1 MTQQVDALVAAGG
14 ESKPDDPLY
23 PMTNG
28 GPKALLPI
36 AGKPM
41 AQWVLDALA
50 GAERIGRVVVVGL
63 TVESGLTCGDK
74 PLDFIPSAGS
84 MVANARA
91 GLRRVLQLNPA
102 ATRMMWVSADIP
114 TVRPEHFNWLVDEGL
129 KTDIDFCYSVIERSV
144 MEKRFPGSRR
154 SYTPLKEATV
164 CGGDANLLATRLVKT
179 DNPVWEKITEARKN
193 VFKQASLI
201 GYETLLL
208 LALRQ
213 LTAERAV
220 QLVGKKM
227 GITGR
232 PVFCPYAEVG
242 MDVDKPF
249 QYEIVTRD
257 LEKRM
262 NTSREL

>member
-1 MTQQVDALVAAGG
+1 MTQVDAMVAAGG
-14 ESKPDDPLY
+14 EIAPDDPLY
-23 PMTNG
+23 PLTKG
-28 GPKALLPI
+28 GPKALVSI
-36 AGKPM
+36 SGKPM
-41 AQWVLDALA
+41 VQWVLDALA
-50 GAERIGRVVVVGL
+50 GADRVGRVVVVGL
-63 TVESGLTCGDK
+63 TPASGLRCGDK

-91 GLRRVLQLNPA
+91 GLQYGLQLNSS
-102 ATRMMWVSADIP
+102 ATRMLWVSADIP
-114 TVRPEHFNWLVDEGL
+114 TVRAKHFNWLVDECL
-129 KTDIDFCYSVIERSV
+129 KTDVDFCYSVIERPV

-154 SYTPLKEATV
+154 SYTRLKGATV
-164 CGGDANLLATRLVKT
+164 CGGDSGLLATRLVKG
-179 DNPVWEKITEARKN
+179 DNPVWEKITDARKN

-232 PVFCPYAEVG
+232 PVFCPYAEIG

-249 QYEIVTRD
+249 QYEIVARD
-257 LEKRM
+257 LERM
-262 NTSREL
+262 KTEG

>member
-1 MTQQVDALVAAGG
+1 MTQVDALVAAGG
-14 ESKPDDPLY
+14 EITPDDPLY
-23 PMTNG
+23 SITKG

-50 GAERIGRVVVVGL
+50 GSDRVGRVIVVGL
-63 TVESGLTCGDK
+63 APESGLTCGDK

-91 GLRRVLQLNPA
+91 GLQRALQFNPS
-102 ATRMMWVSADIP
+102 ATRTLWVSADIP
-114 TVRPEHFNWLVDEGL
+114 TVRAGHFNWLVDECL
-129 KTDIDFCYSVIERSV
+129 KTGDDFCYSLIERSV

-154 SYTPLKEATV
+154 SYTYLKGATV
-164 CGGDANLLATRLVKT
+164 CGGDASLLATRLVKD
-179 DNPVWEKITEARKN
+179 DNPIWEEITKARKN

-201 GYETLLL
+201 GYQTLLL

-220 QLVGKKM
+220 QLVSKKLGM
-227 GITGR
+227 TGR
-232 PVFCPYAEVG
+232 PVLCPYAEIG

-249 QYEIVTRD
+249 QYELVRQD
-257 LEKRM
+257 LERRTKD
-262 NTSREL
+262 EG

>member
-1 MTQQVDALVAAGG
+1 MTQVDALLAAGG
-14 ESKPDDPLY
+14 LAKPDDPLY
-23 PMTNG
+23 PLVGEN
-28 GPKALLPI
+28 PKALLPI

-63 TVESGLTCGDK
+63 APESGLTCGDK

-91 GLRRVLQLNPA
+91 GLQRVLQLNPS
-102 ATRMMWVSADIP
+102 ATRTLWVSADIP
-114 TVRPEHFNWLVDEGL
+114 TVRAEHFNWLVDESL
-129 KTDIDFCYSVIERSV
+129 KTGDDFCYSLIERSV

-154 SYTPLKEATV
+154 SYTHLKGATV
-164 CGGDANLLATRLVKT
+164 CGGDASLLATRLVKGN
-179 DNPVWEKITEARKN
+179 NPIWEEITKARKN

-201 GYETLLL
+201 GYQTLLL

-220 QLVGKKM
+220 QLVSKKLGM
-227 GITGR
+227 TGR

-249 QYEIVTRD
+249 QYELVARD

-262 NTSREL
+262 NASREL